1 MAAACRDELGMS
13 IRRQWFQGL
22 DRGTGPELILW
33 DEVISR
39 EAQQGYRGLAF
50 FSGGQLHDPSDF
62 PIGIPP
68 NLDHL
73 RRVNS
78 PTLSTNRIESLD
90 LIRGIAI
97 CGLVVTNSI
106 EFGFGIELFYPVGI
120 EGADRILWTIL
131 MGLGSG
137 KFITLFAALFAAG
150 MLLFCERAEATRR
163 SPKSIYLTRLGWLFI
178 FGLLHAY
185 LLWHGDILVTYAV
198 TGFVLFW
205 CRNWSGKVFMTI
217 ACTLM
222 ALTVVPL
229 TIGGVVCQFVDFSD
243 FDINWNEIFESFN
256 EEERKETEALT
267 GFWWQQMKVRGF
279 YAFITHL
286 LGIPFYLF
294 WFAAMLMSFGMALA
308 KSGFFDG
315 GWAPGRLRKT
325 TIILLATGLPLCLGG
340 NAVFALSEPSP
351 TPLLLGYAAFY
362 TGTPLLAF
370 GYAGLG
376 VMWSQHE
383 RPGFL
388 RRGITAVGRMAL
400 TNYISHSIIL
410 GFIYY
415 GTGLGLR
422 DQLDL
427 HQAMLI
433 VPLIWIAQ
441 ITASTWWLKRFRFGP
456 LEWLWRRLT
465 YGSIDLKKKT
475 PPESSAAS

>member
-1 MAAACRDELGMS
+1 MNWVCQWGGISDTGILVFNSLGILVGS
-13 IRRQWFQGL
+13 HPERRARQGC
-22 DRGTGPELILW
+22 
-33 DEVISR
+33 
-39 EAQQGYRGLAF
+39 RGLTF
-50 FSGGQLHDPSDF
+50 VSGGQLHDPSDF
-62 PIGIPP
+62 LIGIPP
-68 NLDHL
+68 TIPHL
-73 RRVNS
+73 RGVNS

-106 EFGFGIELFYPVGI
+106 EFGFGSTELFYPVGI

-150 MLLFCERAEATRR
+150 MLLFCERAEATGR
-163 SPKSIYLTRLGWLFI
+163 SPKSIYLTRLGWLFV

-185 LLWHGDILVTYAV
+185 LLWYGDILVTYAV
-198 TGFVLFW
+198 TGFILFW
-205 CRNWSGKVFMTI
+205 CRNWSGKVFMII

-229 TIGGVVCQFVDFSD
+229 LLGAVVCQFIDFSD
-243 FDINWNEIFESFN
+243 FDINLNEFFDYID

-267 GFWWQQMKVRGF
+267 GSWWQQMKVRGL

-315 GWAPGRLRKT
+315 SWSPGRLRKT
-325 TIILLATGLPLCLGG
+325 TFILLATGLPLSLGG
-340 NAVFALSEPSP
+340 NAVFALSDPSP
-351 TPLLLGYAAFY
+351 TPLLLGYTAFY
-362 TGTPLLAF
+362 AGIPLLAF
-370 GYAGLG
+370 GYAGLS
-376 VMWSQHE
+376 VMWSQ
-383 RPGFL
+383 RGRQGFL
-388 RRGITAVGRMAL
+388 RRGITAVGRMAF

-441 ITASTWWLKRFRFGP
+441 IAASTWWLKRFRFGP

-465 YGSIDLKKKT
+465 YGSLDLKKKT
-475 PPESSAAS
+475 PPDSSAAS

>member
-1 MAAACRDELGMS
+1 M
-13 IRRQWFQGL
+13 
-22 DRGTGPELILW
+22 
-33 DEVISR
+33 
-39 EAQQGYRGLAF
+39 
-50 FSGGQLHDPSDF
+50 
-62 PIGIPP
+62 
-68 NLDHL
+68 
-73 RRVNS
+73 NS
-78 PTLSTNRIESLD
+78 PTLSSNRIESLD
-90 LIRGIAI
+90 VIRGIAI
-97 CGLVVTNSI
+97 CGLVMTNSI
-106 EFGFGIELFYPVGI
+106 EFGFGSTELFYPLGF
-120 EGADRILWTIL
+120 EGADRTLWTIL

-150 MLLFCERAEATRR
+150 MLLVCERAEATGR
-163 SPKSIYLTRLGWLFI
+163 SPKSIYLTRLGWLFV

-205 CRNWSGKVFMTI
+205 CRKWSGKVFMII

-229 TIGGVVCQFVDFSD
+229 LMGAVVCQFIDISD
-243 FDINWNEIFESFN
+243 FDINWNQIIDAIN
-256 EEERKETEALT
+256 EEERKESEAMT
-267 GFWWQQMKVRGF
+267 GSWIEQIKTRAF
-279 YAFITHL
+279 YAFITQL
-286 LGIPFYLF
+286 FGIPFYLF

-308 KSGFFDG
+308 KSGFFNG
-315 GWAPGRLRKT
+315 SWSPGRLRKT
-325 TIILLATGLPLCLGG
+325 TIVLLATGLPLSLGG

-362 TGTPLLAF
+362 SGIPLLAF

-376 VMWSQHE
+376 VMWSQRR
-383 RPGFL
+383 RPGYL

-422 DQLDL
+422 DQLAF

-433 VPLIWIAQ
+433 VPVIWVAQ
-441 ITASTWWLKRFRFGP
+441 IAFSTWWLNRYRFGP

-465 YGSIDLKKKT
+465 YGSLAIKKRN
-475 PPESSAAS
+475 PPGLPASD